1 MDETEHMASKLQK
14 KEFDQ
19 KKMNQKKSMD
29 MLHGSLWNKLLLFA
43 LPLAASSILQQLFN
57 SVDTAVVGRFASS
70 QALAA
75 VGSNGSLISLMINL
89 FIGISLGANVIVA
102 RYIGQGTTERVSTA
116 VHTAIVVAVLSGFFV
131 LIFGQFIA
139 APVLLLMGTP
149 EDVIDLAELYIRI
162 IFIGMPLYAA
172 VVMKGGAVFIEQMFH
187 IDLHLALLI
196 FTLIVAAYVIT
207 GGIKGVLYTDAL
219 QAVIMFACMLFLLFW
234 FYRVMDMGFIE
245 ANRKLTEIA
254 PLVPERFKEVGHQ
267 GWTAMPVTG
276 SPQWYTLVT
285 SLILGVGIG
294 CLAQPQLV
302 VRFMMVESTKQLN
315 RGVLIGCV
323 FLIVT
328 VGAIYHVGALSN
340 LFFLKTEGVV
350 ASEAIKDMDKII
362 PLFIDRAM
370 PEWFSAVFM
379 LCILSASMS
388 TLSAQFHTMGAS
400 FGADIFPKLGHRKNA
415 NSTMG
420 VRIGVLC
427 SILVSYII
435 CYTLSAG
442 VIARGTALFMGIC
455 AATFLPA
462 YFCSLFWKKATK
474 EGALASLWTG
484 ALASLFAMLFLH
496 KAEAGAVGLCNMLS
510 GRDVLIDIYPWFAID
525 PILFA
530 LPLSTVAMVLTSL
543 ITYKKQEI

>member
-1 MDETEHMASKLQK
+1 M
-14 KEFDQ
+14 F
-19 KKMNQKKSMD
+19 KSHAHRTMD
-29 MLHGSLWNKLLLFA
+29 MTEGSLLTKVLFFSLPIMLSGILQLLFN
-43 LPLAASSILQQLFN
+43 AA
-57 SVDTAVVGRFASS
+57 DTIVVGRFAGNE
-70 QALAA
+70 ALAA
-75 VGSNGSLISLMINL
+75 VGSVGSLNNMIISLFVGL
-89 FIGISLGANVIVA
+89 SIGVNVLVA
-102 RYIGQGTTERVSTA
+102 RFTGAKDAERVCET
-116 VHTAIVVAVLSGFFV
+116 VHTAVLLSLVGGAVLAVVGF
-131 LIFGQFIA
+131 A
-139 APVLLLMGTP
+139 AARPLLEIMGSP

-530 LPLSTVAMVLTSL
+530 LPLSIVAMVFTSL
-543 ITYKKQEI
+543 ITYKKQEIRRY

>member
-1 MDETEHMASKLQK
+1 MSTLTLGIVVIIYM
-14 KEFDQ
+14 FI
-19 KKMNQKKSMD
+19 
-29 MLHGSLWNKLLLFA
+29 
-43 LPLAASSILQQLFN
+43 LAW
-57 SVDTAVVGRFASS
+57 
-70 QALAA
+70 
-75 VGSNGSLISLMINL
+75 
-89 FIGISLGANVIVA
+89 LG
-102 RYIGQGTTERVSTA
+102 YIGYKQTKNASDYLLGGRKVNPVIMALSYGATFISA
-116 VHTAIVVAVLSGFFV
+116 SAIVGFGGVAATFGMGIQWLCLLNMFMGVVIAFI
-131 LIFGQFIA
+131 IFGRNTRKLGEKYNARTFPQLLGLHYNSRAIQIFIA
-139 APVLLLMGTP
+139 A
-149 EDVIDLAELYIRI
+149 I

-315 RGVLIGCV
+315 RGVLIGC
-323 FLIVT
+323 
-328 VGAIYHVGALSN
+328 
-340 LFFLKTEGVV
+340 
-350 ASEAIKDMDKII
+350 
-362 PLFIDRAM
+362 
-370 PEWFSAVFM
+370 
-379 LCILSASMS
+379 
-388 TLSAQFHTMGAS
+388 
-400 FGADIFPKLGHRKNA
+400 
-415 NSTMG
+415 
-420 VRIGVLC
+420 
-427 SILVSYII
+427 
-435 CYTLSAG
+435 
-442 VIARGTALFMGIC
+442 
-455 AATFLPA
+455 A